1 MLPAPDKSESEEEPL
16 SAASRAIE
24 KDLETMPVDVADEPL
39 DDDAHVLT
47 PGEVKREVRD
57 FVRAHE
63 RRRRQFPRAF
73 IVGLLVGLVGVC
85 FRGLLTFAERWRENL
100 FDLGHQ
106 FWWGLPVA
114 TLFCAIFA
122 GVGVA
127 LVPLFA
133 PEASGSGIPHLKAVL
148 HRLRPLR
155 WKRVL
160 PVKFAG
166 GFLAIGAGLTLGR
179 EGPTVQMGG
188 AVGQMVS
195 EKMGATARERQN
207 LIAAGAGAGLSAAF
221 NAPLAGLVFV
231 LEEVQRDFAPGVF
244 SVAFVACVTSDVVCR
259 VLLGQLPV
267 FHVQQYD
274 APPLLSVPLWVVLGI
289 VTGAF
294 GVLFNRALLMT
305 LNWFTKARSWKPGA
319 IGALVGGALAII
331 AWYSPMTA
339 GDGHHLVEQTLAGNV
354 PLEQLPGQFSLR
366 FAMMMASYATGAA
379 GGIFAPLLVLGAQ
392 LGLVVGEIGQRFVPE
407 AAPNAAMFAVVG
419 MAAYFTAIVRAPLT
433 GIVLIVEMTGNYN
446 LMLPLLI
453 ACFCAY
459 IVADSLGDAPIY
471 EALLRRDLTRAQE
484 KPHLKQNLLLELT
497 VAPDAPFDG
506 QRLGDLKLPAG
517 CVVVTIERGDELLVA
532 SPDIEL
538 EAGDRFN
545 AIISP
550 AAAAAAVTLRE
561 GAGGGH

>member
-1 MLPAPDKSESEEEPL
+1 MSSASEHSETEAPL

-24 KDLETMPVDVADEPL
+24 ADLDTMDVDVADEPL
-39 DDDAHVLT
+39 DDGEAPIT

-73 IVGLLVGLVGVC
+73 VVGAITGLLAVC
-85 FRGLLTFAERWRENL
+85 FRGLLDFAENWRDNL

-106 FWWGLPVA
+106 YPWGLPV
-114 TLFCAIFA
+114 TIIFCAVFA

-160 PVKFAG
+160 PVKFAA
-166 GFLAIGAGLTLGR
+166 GFLSIGAGLTLGR

-195 EKMGATARERQN
+195 DWMGATARERQN
-207 LIAAGAGAGLSAAF
+207 LIAAGAGAGLAAAF

-244 SVAFVACVTSDVVCR
+244 AVAFVACVTSDVICR

-267 FHVQQYD
+267 FHIQQY
-274 APPLLSVPLWVVLGI
+274 ATPPLQCVPMFVVLG
-289 VTGAF
+289 VAAGAL
-294 GVLFNRALLMT
+294 GVVFNRALLFT
-305 LNWFTKARSWKPGA
+305 LNLFTKARAWKPGVS
-319 IGALVGGALAII
+319 GALVGGALAVV
-331 AWYSPMTA
+331 AWFLPIT
-339 GDGHHLVEQTLAGNV
+339 GGNGHVLVEQTLAGAT
-354 PLEQLPGQFSLR
+354 PLSHLPGLFSLR
-366 FAMMMASYATGAA
+366 FVMMMVSYATGAA

-392 LGLVVGEIGQRFVPE
+392 IGLAVGEIGQLLVPSAVPD
-407 AAPNAAMFAVVG
+407 AAVFAVVG
-419 MAAYFTAIVRAPLT
+419 MAAYFTSIVRAPLT

-471 EALLRRDLTRAQE
+471 EALLRRDLARAQE
-484 KPHLKQNLLLELT
+484 KPQLKQNLLLELT

-506 QRLGDLKLPAG
+506 KRLGDLDLPAG
-517 CVVVTIERGDELLVA
+517 CVIVTIERADELLVA
-532 SPDIEL
+532 SPDLEF

-550 AAAAAAVTLRE
+550 EAASAAVTLRE